1 MERAAAGSRAFTH
14 AEDTHGTRVPH
25 LVVADA
31 AAVIGDAKAE
41 TVGFAR
47 PPGSTGL
54 TVGFSSGNVQAIITA
69 LERVTD
75 TTLLANPK
83 VLAVN
88 KQEGI
93 VYIGRKIG
101 YESQTTQTQTST
113 TQSVEFLETGTRL
126 AFRPFIGN
134 DGYIRMD
141 IYPKDSDGAL
151 KQNNIPDETSTELR
165 TNVVVKDGQTLF
177 TEFMV
182 VREDE
187 GGLVLTVHP
196 EGQRPVAFRS
206 QQLGKT
212 DVIFANAAH
221 DFPQRIV
228 YHRRGGTLFV
238 RAEGEERGEK
248 RELRY
253 KLRRIGCD

>member
-1 MERAAAGSRAFTH
+1 MRLQRALVLRLVALSCTLCSLATLAGCAREPAATTASLAWLAGCW
-14 AEDTHGTRVPH
+14 EG
-25 LVVADA
+25 
-31 AAVIGDAKAE
+31 KAE
-41 TVGFAR
+41 GAVVDERWGTPSGGTVLG
-47 PPGSTGL
+47 T
-54 TVGFSSGNVQAIITA
+54 
-69 LERVTD
+69 ER
-75 TTLLANPK
+75 
-83 VLAVN
+83 
-88 KQEGI
+88 
-93 VYIGRKIG
+93 
-101 YESQTTQTQTST
+101 
-113 TQSVEFLETGTRL
+113 
-126 AFRPFIGN
+126 
-134 DGYIRMD
+134 
-141 IYPKDSDGAL
+141 
-151 KQNNIPDETSTELR
+151 
-165 TNVVVKDGQTLF
+165 VVKDGQTLF